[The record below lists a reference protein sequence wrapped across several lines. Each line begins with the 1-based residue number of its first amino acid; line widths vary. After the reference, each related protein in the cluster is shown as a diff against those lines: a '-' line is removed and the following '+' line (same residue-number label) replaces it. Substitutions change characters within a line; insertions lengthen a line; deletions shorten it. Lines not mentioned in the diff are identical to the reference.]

1 MIDKLMSR
9 RCLIEAAAGALL
21 LSGCSSQDESS
32 TKKVKKQD
40 KIKKAEASGET
51 KHLRDKDELYEVYD
65 DSGIVT
71 MYLTVSRGNSSE
83 NTDHSWAEINTYS
96 VYDYAD
102 MGVTRYQVMGLLQA
116 GDEDGPVAGEVGYGE
131 EAPNATVQ
139 VRGQTSSMNSQKNY
153 KVELK
158 KGKGTW
164 RQQRAIA
171 LNKHMGEGMRFRNK
185 MAYDLIRGIPQMMG
199 LRTQFV
205 HLWVCDQTEKSND
218 TFEDYGLFTQVEQ
231 LNKTALKAHGLDKSG
246 HLYKVNSFDFHRYED
261 TIKLADDPDYNQA
274 NFEGMLEIKGD
285 TDHTKLIEMLD
296 ALNDELQKIDNVL
309 DTYFDTENL
318 VYWLAFQILTGNCDT
333 QNRNCYL
340 YSPLN
345 SNTWYFLDWDNDG
358 MLRKLELSLTGFS
371 DYASWER
378 GASNYWGNVLF
389 NRALRS
395 KAFRG
400 ELDRAVKDLRT
411 YLTETRLT
419 KMIKHYR
426 EVTESLVFASPDI
439 DNLPVTKDQYEQIA
453 AAIPSEIEDAIGQTV
468 AAYTA
473 LSRDKVGAL
482 MVFERKTPLDDIIK
496 TGTVLDCSVSSE
508 LLKNLFWNKA
518 PLHDGAVI
526 VRNGRIVGAGCVLPL
541 SGNTNLSKDLGM
553 RHRAGIGMSEN
564 SDAVVAIVSE
574 ETGSISVAVNG
585 MLKRHLAPET
595 LERLMENE
603 LVPEQEPAKPSV
615 LANLFKS
622 KKGESD
628 DGETNHGQQGL

>member
-40 KIKKAEASGET
+40 KIKKAEASNEA

-102 MGVTRYQVMGLLQA
+102 MGVTRYQV
-116 GDEDGPVAGEVGYGE
+116 
-131 EAPNATVQ
+131 
-139 VRGQTSSMNSQKNY
+139 
-153 KVELK
+153 
-158 KGKGTW
+158 
-164 RQQRAIA
+164 
-171 LNKHMGEGMRFRNK
+171 
-185 MAYDLIRGIPQMMG
+185 MG

-274 NFEGMLEIKGD
+274 SFEGMLEIKGD
-285 TDHTKLIEMLD
+285 SDHTKLIEMLD
-296 ALNDELQKIDNVL
+296 ALNDESQKIDDVL

-395 KAFRG
+395 KSFRS
-400 ELDRAVKDLRT
+400 ELDRAVKDLRS
-411 YLTETRLT
+411 YMTEARLS

-426 EVTESLVFASPDI
+426 EVTESLVFAAPDI
-439 DNLPVTKDQYEQIA
+439 DNLPVTKDQ
-453 AAIPSEIEDAIGQTV
+453 
-468 AAYTA
+468 
-473 LSRDKVGAL
+473 
-482 MVFERKTPLDDIIK
+482 
-496 TGTVLDCSVSSE
+496 
-508 LLKNLFWNKA
+508 
-518 PLHDGAVI
+518 
-526 VRNGRIVGAGCVLPL
+526 
-541 SGNTNLSKDLGM
+541 
-553 RHRAGIGMSEN
+553 
-564 SDAVVAIVSE
+564 
-574 ETGSISVAVNG
+574 
-585 MLKRHLAPET
+585 
-595 LERLMENE
+595 
-603 LVPEQEPAKPSV
+603 
-615 LANLFKS
+615 
-622 KKGESD
+622 
-628 DGETNHGQQGL
+628 

>member
-1 MIDKLMSR
+1 
-9 RCLIEAAAGALL
+9 
-21 LSGCSSQDESS
+21 
-32 TKKVKKQD
+32 
-40 KIKKAEASGET
+40 
-51 KHLRDKDELYEVYD
+51 
-65 DSGIVT
+65 
-71 MYLTVSRGNSSE
+71 
-83 NTDHSWAEINTYS
+83 
-96 VYDYAD
+96 
-102 MGVTRYQVMGLLQA
+102 
-116 GDEDGPVAGEVGYGE
+116 
-131 EAPNATVQ
+131 
-139 VRGQTSSMNSQKNY
+139 
-153 KVELK
+153 
-158 KGKGTW
+158 
-164 RQQRAIA
+164 
-171 LNKHMGEGMRFRNK
+171 MGEGMRFRNK

-274 NFEGMLEIKGD
+274 SFEGMLEIKGD
-285 TDHTKLIEMLD
+285 SDHTKLIEMLD
-296 ALNDELQKIDNVL
+296 ALNDESQKIDDVL

-345 SNTWYFLDWDNDG
+345 SKVWYILDWDNDG

-400 ELDRAVKDLRT
+400 ELDRAVKDLRS
-411 YLTETRLT
+411 YMTEARLT

-453 AAIPSEIEDAIGQTV
+453 ASIPSEIEENYKSFRESFKKPMPFYIGVPQIDNGKLRINWDASYDFEARDIRYTVELARDYAISDVFFKAEDVLLPEVTCDAPDAGQYFV
-468 AAYTA
+468 RVRAA
-473 LSRDKVGAL
+473 
-482 MVFERKTPLDDIIK
+482 
-496 TGTVLDCSVSSE
+496 
-508 LLKNLFWNKA
+508 
-518 PLHDGAVI
+518 
-526 VRNGRIVGAGCVLPL
+526 
-541 SGNTNLSKDLGM
+541 
-553 RHRAGIGMSEN
+553 N
-564 SDAVVAIVSE
+564 SDGFTQDAFDYYV
-574 ETGSISVAVNG
+574 T
-585 MLKRHLAPET
+585 
-595 LERLMENE
+595 
-603 LVPEQEPAKPSV
+603 
-615 LANLFKS
+615 
-622 KKGESD
+622 D
-628 DGETNHGQQGL
+628 DGKHYGMKCFYVQDGGKVVEDTYEEG

>member
-1 MIDKLMSR
+1 MTDRMMSR
-9 RCLIEAAAGALL
+9 RRLFEAAAGVLL
-21 LSGCSSQDESS
+21 LSGCSVQEDSS

-40 KIKKAEASGET
+40 EIKKAEASDGT

-102 MGVTRYQVMGLLQA
+102 MGVTRYQVMGLLQP

-139 VRGQTSSMNSQKNY
+139 VRGQTSSNNSQKNY

-285 TDHTKLIEMLD
+285 SDHTKLIEMLD
-296 ALNDELQKIDNVL
+296 ELNDESQKIDDVL
-309 DTYFDTENL
+309 GTYFDTENL

-345 SNTWYFLDWDNDG
+345 SNTWYLLDWDNDG
-358 MLRKLELSLTGFS
+358 MLRKLELSLSGFS

-395 KAFRG
+395 KSFRS
-400 ELDRAVKDLRT
+400 ELDRAVKDLRS
-411 YLTETRLT
+411 YMTEARLS

-439 DNLPVTKDQYEQIA
+439 DHLPVTKDQYEQIA
-453 AAIPSEIEDAIGQTV
+453 AAIPPRSRRTTRAFARSFKKPMPFYIG
-468 AAYTA
+468 
-473 LSRDKVGAL
+473 
-482 MVFERKTPLDDIIK
+482 
-496 TGTVLDCSVSSE
+496 
-508 LLKNLFWNKA
+508 
-518 PLHDGAVI
+518 
-526 VRNGRIVGAGCVLPL
+526 
-541 SGNTNLSKDLGM
+541 
-553 RHRAGIGMSEN
+553 
-564 SDAVVAIVSE
+564 
-574 ETGSISVAVNG
+574 
-585 MLKRHLAPET
+585 
-595 LERLMENE
+595 
-603 LVPEQEPAKPSV
+603 VPP
-615 LANLFKS
+615 
-622 KKGESD
+622 D
-628 DGETNHGQQGL
+628 R

>member
-40 KIKKAEASGET
+40 KIKKAEASNKA
-51 KHLRDKDELYEVYD
+51 KHLRDKDELYGVYD

-102 MGVTRYQVMGLLQA
+102 MGVTRYQVMGLLQP
-116 GDEDGPVAGEVGYGE
+116 GDEEGPEAGEVGYGE

-139 VRGQTSSMNSQKNY
+139 VRGQTSSGYTQKNY

-246 HLYKVNSFDFHRYED
+246 HLYKV
-261 TIKLADDPDYNQA
+261 
-274 NFEGMLEIKGD
+274 
-285 TDHTKLIEMLD
+285 DHTKLIEMLD
-296 ALNDELQKIDNVL
+296 ALNDESQKIDDVL

-345 SNTWYFLDWDNDG
+345 SKVWYILDWDNDG

-395 KAFRG
+395 KSFRS
-400 ELDRAVKDLRT
+400 ELDRAVKDLRS

-453 AAIPSEIEDAIGQTV
+453 AAIPAEIEENYKSFRESYKKPMPFYIGVPQIDNGKLRINWDASYDFEARDIRYTVELARDYAISDVVFKAEDVLLPEVTCDAPDTGQ
-468 AAYTA
+468 Y
-473 LSRDKVGAL
+473 
-482 MVFERKTPLDDIIK
+482 F
-496 TGTVLDCSVSSE
+496 
-508 LLKNLFWNKA
+508 
-518 PLHDGAVI
+518 
-526 VRNGRIVGAGCVLPL
+526 VRV
-541 SGNTNLSKDLGM
+541 
-553 RHRAGIGMSEN
+553 RATN
-564 SDAVVAIVSE
+564 SDGYTQDAFEYYV
-574 ETGSISVAVNG
+574 T
-585 MLKRHLAPET
+585 
-595 LERLMENE
+595 
-603 LVPEQEPAKPSV
+603 
-615 LANLFKS
+615 
-622 KKGESD
+622 D
-628 DGETNHGQQGL
+628 DGKQYGMKCFYVQDGGKVVEDTYEEG

>member
-1 MIDKLMSR
+1 
-9 RCLIEAAAGALL
+9 
-21 LSGCSSQDESS
+21 
-32 TKKVKKQD
+32 
-40 KIKKAEASGET
+40 
-51 KHLRDKDELYEVYD
+51 
-65 DSGIVT
+65 

-102 MGVTRYQVMGLLQA
+102 MGVTRYQVMGLLQP

-139 VRGQTSSMNSQKNY
+139 VRGQTSSNNSQKNY

-218 TFEDYGLFTQVEQ
+218 SFEDYGLFTQVEQ

-285 TDHTKLIEMLD
+285 SDHTKLIEMLD
-296 ALNDELQKIDNVL
+296 SLNDESQKIDDVL
-309 DTYFDTENL
+309 DTYFDIENL

-395 KAFRG
+395 KSFRR
-400 ELDRAVKDLRT
+400 ELDRAVKDLRS

-439 DNLPVTKDQYEQIA
+439 DNLSVTKDQYEQIA
-453 AAIPSEIEDAIGQTV
+453 AAIPAEIEENYKSFRESFKKPMPFYIGVPQIDNGKLRINWDASYDFEARDIRYTVELARDYAIKDVLFKADDVLLPEVTCDAPDAGQ
-468 AAYTA
+468 Y
-473 LSRDKVGAL
+473 L
-482 MVFERKTPLDDIIK
+482 
-496 TGTVLDCSVSSE
+496 
-508 LLKNLFWNKA
+508 
-518 PLHDGAVI
+518 
-526 VRNGRIVGAGCVLPL
+526 VRV
-541 SGNTNLSKDLGM
+541 
-553 RHRAGIGMSEN
+553 RATN
-564 SDAVVAIVSE
+564 SDGYRQDAFDYYV
-574 ETGSISVAVNG
+574 T
-585 MLKRHLAPET
+585 
-595 LERLMENE
+595 
-603 LVPEQEPAKPSV
+603 
-615 LANLFKS
+615 
-622 KKGESD
+622 D
-628 DGETNHGQQGL
+628 DGKHYGMKCFYVQDGGKVVEDTYEEG

>member
-40 KIKKAEASGET
+40 KIKKAEASDQS

-139 VRGQTSSMNSQKNY
+139 VRGQTSSSYTQKNY

-246 HLYKVNSFDFHRYED
+246 HLYKVNNFDFHRYED

-274 NFEGMLEIKGD
+274 SFEGMLEIKGD
-285 TDHTKLIEMLD
+285 SDHTKLIEMLD
-296 ALNDELQKIDNVL
+296 ALNDESQKIDDVL

-345 SNTWYFLDWDNDG
+345 SNTWYILDWDNDG
-358 MLRKLELSLTGFS
+358 MLRKLEL
-371 DYASWER
+371 
-378 GASNYWGNVLF
+378 
-389 NRALRS
+389 
-395 KAFRG
+395 
-400 ELDRAVKDLRT
+400 
-411 YLTETRLT
+411 
-419 KMIKHYR
+419 
-426 EVTESLVFASPDI
+426 TESLVFALPDI
-439 DNLPVTKDQYEQIA
+439 DNLPVTKDEYEQIA
-453 AAIPSEIEDAIGQTV
+453 AAIPSEIEENYKSFRESYKKPMPFYIGVPQIDNGKLRINWDASYDFKARDIRYTVELARDYAISDVLFKAEDVLLPEVTCDAPDAGQ
-468 AAYTA
+468 Y
-473 LSRDKVGAL
+473 
-482 MVFERKTPLDDIIK
+482 F
-496 TGTVLDCSVSSE
+496 
-508 LLKNLFWNKA
+508 
-518 PLHDGAVI
+518 
-526 VRNGRIVGAGCVLPL
+526 VRV
-541 SGNTNLSKDLGM
+541 
-553 RHRAGIGMSEN
+553 RATN
-564 SDAVVAIVSE
+564 SDGYTQDAFDYYV
-574 ETGSISVAVNG
+574 T
-585 MLKRHLAPET
+585 
-595 LERLMENE
+595 
-603 LVPEQEPAKPSV
+603 
-615 LANLFKS
+615 
-622 KKGESD
+622 D
-628 DGETNHGQQGL
+628 DGKHYGMKCFYVQDGGKVVEDTYEEG